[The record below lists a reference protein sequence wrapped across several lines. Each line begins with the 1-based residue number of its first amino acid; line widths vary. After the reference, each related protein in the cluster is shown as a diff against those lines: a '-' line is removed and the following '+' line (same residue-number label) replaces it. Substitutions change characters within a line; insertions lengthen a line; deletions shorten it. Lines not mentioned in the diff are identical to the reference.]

1 MQERGR
7 YGIQSQLYAQ
17 DMSDNPFT
25 VLQCLLARS
34 PSDDSHTARQIRYLL
49 LLEPAT
55 QKRRRVQRVY
65 HLSCKLVVGRSR
77 SCEGGS
83 MKRGGEKDEWG
94 VIGKATPYICLLR
107 SYEGET
113 LPMICVRD
121 ERYTSSAIL
130 ATHPT
135 LLGIC
140 RVDHWQGPTS

>member
-1 MQERGR
+1 
-7 YGIQSQLYAQ
+7 
-17 DMSDNPFT
+17 
-25 VLQCLLARS
+25 
-34 PSDDSHTARQIRYLL
+34 
-49 LLEPAT
+49 
-55 QKRRRVQRVY
+55 
-65 HLSCKLVVGRSR
+65 
-77 SCEGGS
+77 